1 MTTPATVDQILEGCQ
16 ERVPWKGVGSRPL
29 HTVMRSSKEK
39 GGGNKPL
46 SSPCL
51 GGGVPVAA
59 ACGAC
64 DPGFTLEMVTVVS
77 QAQGWILSRGLIR

>member
-1 MTTPATVDQILEGCQ
+1 MSISFGD
-16 ERVPWKGVGSRPL
+16 PL
-29 HTVMRSSKEK
+29 SAGDS
-39 GGGNKPL
+39 PL

-77 QAQGWILSRGLIR
+77 VC